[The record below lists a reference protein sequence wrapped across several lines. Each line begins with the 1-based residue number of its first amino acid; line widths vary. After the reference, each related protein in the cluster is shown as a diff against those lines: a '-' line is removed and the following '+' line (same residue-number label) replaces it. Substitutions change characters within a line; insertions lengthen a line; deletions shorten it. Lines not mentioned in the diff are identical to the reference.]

1 MRRSI
6 SILIGLALLA
16 LIGGCSVTEEG
27 HVAPTA
33 SDGPQVLSGDQIA
46 ASYAPKAPGAKFKGR
61 LEKGVKKV
69 LLSVEKAEV
78 SGTVESITDE
88 GDMILRQDNET
99 IRVKLGYRYKLLVS
113 LGVIKDKIKEGM
125 KISVK
130 GDLMTIEVTKEDGT
144 VEKESRLIAREV
156 RDSEGKLL
164 FIALPDVEKIVI
176 TRSSVE
182 ISGTVAEVLDNGF
195 ILKADDKAYLVRV
208 ARGFLDKEKIE
219 KLKEE
224 EIKVTV
230 KGQLISHEYIVGDE
244 SLVLLTINPEEIKAG
259 EEVIFPVK
267 PMKRGKFPRFRGWIW

>member
-46 ASYAPKAPGAKFKGR
+46 ASYAPKAPGAKFKGW

-88 GDMILRQDNET
+88 GDIILRQDNET

-113 LGVIKDKIKEGM
+113 LGVIKDKIKGGM

-208 ARGFLDKEKIE
+208 ARGFLDKEKLREGIG
-219 KLKEE
+219 
-224 EIKVTV
+224 VTV